1 MHTAAVLGRL
11 LFLRLQRERELV
23 RDADES
29 ILALLALS
37 TDPTSLRERL
47 SALLVRLLLLIAQS
61 KDGDSKAAAAR

>member
-1 MHTAAVLGRL
+1 VHTAAVLGHL